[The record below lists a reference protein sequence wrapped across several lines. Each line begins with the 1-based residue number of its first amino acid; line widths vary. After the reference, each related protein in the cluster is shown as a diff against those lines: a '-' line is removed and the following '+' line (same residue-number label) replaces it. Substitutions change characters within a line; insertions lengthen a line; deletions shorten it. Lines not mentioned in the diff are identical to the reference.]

1 MQIRCGKCSER
12 FANEPLPACTLVQ
25 CTSDPLPDIH
35 HHCTARWHIVHYGRS
50 RIEGKISRKKRCTVY
65 TVCSHCLHGW
75 NRAIEFTALNHRH
88 PLSVSI
94 VVAFVILVWT
104 CSAMPAYSNANCITN
119 LRTNCR
125 ASYITNYI
133 TNRIASR
140 RANWRANCKGN
151 HQLQSQSQRQPH
163 RAGPLRKSI
172 SEIQIKSLPLF
183 TTSSAI

>member
-1 MQIRCGKCSER
+1 MVALESRER
-12 FANEPLPACTLVQ
+12 LVEKNGALFTL
-25 CTSDPLPDIH
+25 C
-35 HHCTARWHIVHYGRS
+35 AR
-50 RIEGKISRKKRCTVY
+50 TVY
-65 TVCSHCLHGW
+65 MGGIGQS
-75 NRAIEFTALNHRH
+75 NSQRLNHRH

-125 ASYITNYI
+125 ANYI

-140 RANWRANCKGN
+140 RANWRANWRANCKGN

-183 TTSSAI
+183 TTSSAV